1 MIIVTQVLDEVVS
14 QRGRS
19 WPKPAAANSAEDVQA
34 AKRRTRA
41 QIKRRN
47 GGFRKRKDFMC
58 LGDMMFIGD
67 MPFKRDMF
75 VKNDT
80 HITIVWHF
88 DTRMVDASHAIKQN
102 ALQSA
107 TMKPGMMAC
116 R

>member
-1 MIIVTQVLDEVVS
+1 LTKVVS

-19 WPKPAAANSAEDVQA
+19 WRKPAAANSAEDVQA
-34 AKRRTRA
+34 AKRQTRT

-58 LGDMMFIGD
+58 LGDMVFIGD
-67 MPFKRDMF
+67 MSFKRDMP

-88 DTRMVDASHAIKQN
+88 DTRMVDASHSIKQS

-107 TMKPGMMAC
+107 TTKPSMMAC